1 MAAERPV
8 LIEAA
13 INEGVTR
20 AQHRFVPVTPAE
32 CAQDA
37 IRSVGAG
44 ASFAHWHAA
53 DLTAYA
59 EAWRAMRAADILAYP
74 TYPNDPP
81 GDVDARLG
89 HCFTLIEEHGLE
101 MAPLDLGTAP
111 TVFFDGERLSGGGTL
126 ANPLAF
132 LERAAARYRALGA
145 IPNLA
150 SFDLGHTRLAVALAR
165 TGILKPPL
173 LLKLYL
179 SDAWLIGP
187 RPTREALDLHLAQ
200 IPPDLDVH
208 WLVVPFMLNAS
219 ATYETL
225 CRHAL
230 ERGGGFRVGI
240 GDNPGLF
247 PAEHNADLVERAA
260 RWVAASGRRVAGTQ
274 EVRALFG
281 ADSPSPRA

>member
-1 MAAERPV
+1 MSGRPI

-20 AQHRFVPVTPAE
+20 AQHPFVPVTPAE
-32 CAQDA
+32 CASDA
-37 IRSVGAG
+37 IGSVAAG

-53 DLTAYA
+53 NLAAYA
-59 EAWRAMRAADILAYP
+59 QAWGAMRAADILAYP

-81 GDVDARLG
+81 ADVEARLG
-89 HCFTLIEEHGLE
+89 HCFALIEHHGLE

-111 TVFFDGERLSGGGTL
+111 TIFFDGERITGGGTL

-132 LERAAARYRALGA
+132 IERAADRYRALGA

-165 TGILKPPL
+165 TGVLKPPL

-179 SDAWLIGP
+179 SDAWLVGP
-187 RPTREALDLHLAQ
+187 RPGREALDLHLAQ
-200 IPPDLDVH
+200 LPPDLEIH
-208 WLVVPFMLNAS
+208 WLVVPFMLKS
-219 ATYETL
+219 HSSYETL

-230 ERGGGFRVGI
+230 DQGGGFRVGI

-247 PAEHNADLVERAA
+247 PGQRNPELVERAV
-260 RWVAASGRRVAGTQ
+260 RWVEASGRRVAGTQ

-281 ADSPSPRA
+281 PGPRVPRA

>member
-1 MAAERPV
+1 MKRERPV
-8 LIEAA
+8 LLEAA

-20 AQHRFVPVTPAE
+20 SQHRFVPVTPDE

-37 IRSVGAG
+37 IRSVSAG

-53 DLTAYA
+53 DLAAYA

-81 GDVDARLG
+81 GDVEARLG
-89 HCFTLIEEHGLE
+89 HCFALIEEHGLE

-150 SFDLGHTRLAVALAR
+150 SFDLGHTRFAVALAR

-187 RPTREALDLHLAQ
+187 RD
-200 IPPDLDVH
+200 
-208 WLVVPFMLNAS
+208 S
-219 ATYETL
+219 
-225 CRHAL
+225 
-230 ERGGGFRVGI
+230 G
-240 GDNPGLF
+240 
-247 PAEHNADLVERAA
+247 AA
-260 RWVAASGRRVAGTQ
+260 AASGSVSATTPGSFRTSATPNGSSGPFAGSRR
-274 EVRALFG
+274 
-281 ADSPSPRA
+281 ADGVSPAPRRSAPSSDPIPLHPAPDWPGGIESLASRRTGRPAAA